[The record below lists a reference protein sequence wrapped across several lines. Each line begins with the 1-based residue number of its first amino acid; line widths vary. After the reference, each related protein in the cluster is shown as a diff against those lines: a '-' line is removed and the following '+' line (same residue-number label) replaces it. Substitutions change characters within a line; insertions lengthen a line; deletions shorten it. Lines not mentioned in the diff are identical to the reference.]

1 MALPTSTLVVVALV
15 PLIAWRLYS
24 RVRRL
29 VGRQRSRAW
38 RHWLAVVLFP
48 LLAAMLAL
56 AAVRNPVAL
65 GMLAGG
71 LVVGTGLGLWGL
83 RLTRFERTPQ
93 GWFYTP
99 NAHIGIAL
107 SVLVIAR
114 IGWRL
119 FEMQSGA
126 LRAAGPDFARSPLTL
141 AIFGM
146 LAGYYTTYALGLLR
160 WRRSTA
166 ANEERELG

>member
-48 LLAAMLAL
+48 LLAAMLAI
-56 AAVRNPVAL
+56 AAVPSPLAL
-65 GMLAGG
+65 GTLAGG
-71 LVVGTGLGLWGL
+71 LAIGAGLGILGL
-83 RLTRFERTPQ
+83 RLTRFERTPE

-114 IGWRL
+114 VGWRL

-126 LRAAGPDFARSPLTL
+126 LRAAGPDFARSPLTM

-146 LAGYYTTYALGLLR
+146 LAGYYATYALGLLR
-160 WRRSTA
+160 WRHSSPETA
-166 ANEERELG
+166 DRELP